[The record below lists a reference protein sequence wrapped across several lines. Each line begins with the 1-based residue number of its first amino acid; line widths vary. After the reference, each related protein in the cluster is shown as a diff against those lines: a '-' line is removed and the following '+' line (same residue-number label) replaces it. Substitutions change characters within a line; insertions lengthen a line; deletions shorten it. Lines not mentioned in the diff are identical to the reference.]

1 MKFRCYLLLFTVFL
15 SLPGFHCKK
24 HKIPHEQLPPETHT
38 GRGTFGCLVNGN
50 VFKPKG
56 TPLAG
61 PILSC
66 AYQYINGGYHFQVK
80 AREDNGSQ
88 TLSVGI
94 FTDSLEISQGRQ
106 LILSQKF
113 LSGNAYG
120 QYGHYDLN
128 ASPKLFYSDSIN
140 AGELKIDFLDTINRV
155 VSGTFWFDAIN
166 SGEEKVQ
173 VRSGRFDVKYS
184 L

>member
-1 MKFRCYLLLFTVFL
+1 
-15 SLPGFHCKK
+15 
-24 HKIPHEQLPPETHT
+24 
-38 GRGTFGCLVNGN
+38 
-50 VFKPKG
+50 
-56 TPLAG
+56 
-61 PILSC
+61 
-66 AYQYINGGYHFQVK
+66 VK

-120 QYGHYDLN
+120 LYGHYDLN
-128 ASPKLFYSDSIN
+128 ATPELFYSDSIN
-140 AGELKIDFLDTINRV
+140 SGELKIDFLDTINRV

-166 SGEEKVQ
+166 SGGEKVQ

>member
-94 FTDSLEISQGRQ
+94 FTDSLEISQGIQ
-106 LILSQKF
+106 LRLS
-113 LSGNAYG
+113 LRGSGSAYG
-120 QYGHYDLN
+120 QHGNLN
-128 ASPKLFYSDSIN
+128 LNSSNKVFYTDSTN
-140 AGELKIDFLDTINRV
+140 SGELKINFLDTIN
-155 VSGTFWFDAIN
+155 
-166 SGEEKVQ
+166 
-173 VRSGRFDVKYS
+173 
-184 L
+184 

>member
-1 MKFRCYLLLFTVFL
+1 MKCIGYLPLFIVFL

-24 HKIPHEQLPPETHT
+24 HKIPQEQLPPETHT
-38 GRGTFGCLVNGN
+38 GRGTFGCLINGI

-66 AYQYINGGYHFQVK
+66 AYQFINGGYYFQVH
-80 AREDNGSQ
+80 ARQDIGSQ
-88 TLSVGI
+88 TLSAGL
-94 FTDSLEISQGRQ
+94 FTDSLEILQGK
-106 LILSQKF
+106 LLKLSQRN

-120 QYGHYDLN
+120 QHGHYDLN
-128 ASPKLFYSDSIN
+128 SSPKLFYTGSIN
-140 AGELKIDFLDTINRV
+140 SGELKIDFLDTINRV

-166 SGEEKVQ
+166 SGGEKVQ